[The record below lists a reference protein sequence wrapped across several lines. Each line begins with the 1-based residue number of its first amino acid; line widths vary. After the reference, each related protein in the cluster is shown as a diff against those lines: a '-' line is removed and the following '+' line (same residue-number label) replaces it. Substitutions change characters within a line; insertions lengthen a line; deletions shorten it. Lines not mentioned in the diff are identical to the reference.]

1 MFMLQQCE
9 RARHRL
15 FEKQARDDRRR
26 KLAIA
31 QGIDPN
37 ELAARE
43 AEERAKRE
51 AAEKAQSSPPAPA
64 AKNAEKPAIKPAKKP
79 AEKKTKKS
87 SDDGP
92 MAIEDEEDDD
102 LF

>member
-43 AEERAKRE
+43 AEEKAKRE
-51 AAEKAQSSPPAPA
+51 AAEKAQSAPA
-64 AKNAEKPAIKPAKKP
+64 KTVEKKVKKP
-79 AEKKTKKS
+79 TKKAADKKEKKS
-87 SDDGP
+87 ADDGP
-92 MAIEDEEDDD
+92 MVVEDEEDDD